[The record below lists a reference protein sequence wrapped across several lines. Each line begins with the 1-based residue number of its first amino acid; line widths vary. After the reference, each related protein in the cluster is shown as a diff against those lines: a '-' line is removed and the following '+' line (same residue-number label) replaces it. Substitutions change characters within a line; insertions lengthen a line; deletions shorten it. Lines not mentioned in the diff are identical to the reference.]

1 MQPESLNKDARN
13 RVPYK
18 MENQNKEILYTDF
31 TSLGN
36 VVSDVLKDKKLQQ
49 GIKRASLFKFW
60 GKIVGKKFEKYSKPD
75 SITPSNVLVIACAN
89 AAVCSELTM
98 FKQTIL
104 KKTKTYADALGIE
117 IEDINFSHKI
127 WKSQEKEEINEY
139 KEPENPYK
147 KDLTGFNPDDIA
159 LDPDEV
165 EAIKRSV
172 NNNTFATPEQRKKM
186 FDAIILDLKIQ
197 KFDKQRKNS

>member
-49 GIKRASLFKFW
+49 GIKRASFFKFW
-60 GKIVGKKFEKYSKPD
+60 GKIAGKKFEKYSKPD

-117 IEDINFSHKI
+117 IKDINFSHKI

-147 KDLTGFNPDDIA
+147 KDLTGFNPDDIT

>member
-1 MQPESLNKDARN
+1 MQPESLNKDARY

-49 GIKRASLFKFW
+49 GIKRASFFKFW
-60 GKIVGKKFEKYSKPD
+60 GKIAGKKFEKYSKPD

-147 KDLTGFNPDDIA
+147 KDLTGFNPEDIT

>member
-49 GIKRASLFKFW
+49 GIKRASFFKFW
-60 GKIVGKKFEKYSKPD
+60 GKIAGKKFEKYSKPD

-89 AAVCSELTM
+89 ASVCSELTM

-147 KDLTGFNPDDIA
+147 KDLTGFNPEDIT

>member
-49 GIKRASLFKFW
+49 GIKRASFFKFW
-60 GKIVGKKFEKYSKPD
+60 GKIAGKKFEKYSKPD

-89 AAVCSELTM
+89 ASVCSELTM

-147 KDLTGFNPDDIA
+147 KDLTGFNPDDIT